1 MATQCMAWRV
11 KDDQMFHFINGP
23 KIHFPIQCEGKAI
36 QGDKVCGKCADKR
49 NKPKPDKNIGNHPQ
63 IWWGTID
70 EAVKDF
76 GALKSRMWGSK
87 WFYEKAKAGYTI
99 SPEDMDRVKKAVQGT
114 AMEVLSN
121 APLPE
126 PPAAAAVEKKKR
138 APKAK
143 KESETKE
150 EPKKI
155 KVRVKKAEVT
165 QPVAV
170 VQEEPIEPE
179 EVHVVQVFKKELN
192 GKQYYY
198 DSKKKKVYEPS
209 TFKYIGRWDA
219 AKESIITSIPDSDAE

>member
-11 KDDQMFHFINGP
+11 KDDHMPRFIDGCKFHIP
-23 KIHFPIQCEGKAI
+23 YRCDGKPI
-36 QGDKVCGKCADKR
+36 QGDKVCGICANKR
-49 NKPKPDKNIGNHPQ
+49 EKPKPTKNKNHPSQ
-63 IWWGTID
+63 WWGTID
-70 EAVKDF
+70 EPIKNI
-76 GALKSRMWGSK
+76 GALKSVAYGSP
-87 WFYEKAKAGYTI
+87 WFVEKVKAGYTI
-99 SPEDMDRVKKAVQGT
+99 SPEDMARAKKALQDT
-114 AMEVLSN
+114 AMAAV
-121 APLPE
+121 PLPE
-126 PPAAAAVEKKKR
+126 VTAPTEKKKR

-143 KESETKE
+143 KEPEAKE
-150 EPKKI
+150 EPKKV
-155 KVRVKKAEVT
+155 KVKKAEVT
-165 QPVAV
+165 QPVAI